1 MPKNQSLPPQPAPSG
16 KPHQLILEDRER
28 LSVTGVLRMLRCEET
43 AASMDTSR
51 GTLTLQ
57 GQGLNVR
64 RLSLET
70 GEVTLEGRVD
80 SILYTERL
88 SARSFWQKLVR

>member
-1 MPKNQSLPPQPAPSG
+1 MPKNQSLQPQAVPVS
-16 KPHQLILEDRER
+16 KPHQLILEDREH
-28 LSVTGVLRMLRCEET
+28 LSVTGVLRMLRCEDT

-57 GQGLNVR
+57 GQGLNVK

-70 GEVTLEGRVD
+70 GEVSLEGRVD
-80 SILYTERL
+80 SMVYTERL
-88 SARSFWQKLVR
+88 TAHSFWQKLVR